1 MLLAILT
8 DLHSNREA
16 VEAVLEHAASQGV
29 TSYAFL
35 GDLVGY
41 GADPGWVV
49 DTVMSYAERGAFVVL
64 GNHDEAALKPE
75 SSNMKSSVREA
86 AAWTH
91 VQLNDTQRG
100 FLRALPLE
108 LSVGDIELVHANAWA
123 PAAWEYIDGAM
134 EAMRSMQATPAQLTF
149 CGHMHTPA
157 LYYMTPTGKTGRFV
171 PTSDVAIP
179 LSRQRRWLAIPGAV
193 GQPRDG
199 NPATAY
205 ALLDTRNWEL
215 RFFRLPYDAQVA
227 ADKIRAAGLPPAFA
241 DRLLTGS

>member
-1 MLLAILT
+1 MQLAILT

-16 VEAVLEHAASQGV
+16 VETVLDHAANHGA
-29 TSYAFL
+29 TDYAFL

-41 GADPGWVV
+41 GADPAWVV
-49 DTVMSYAERGAFVVL
+49 DTVMAYAARGAFVVL
-64 GNHDEAALKPE
+64 GNHDEATVQPERLK
-75 SSNMKSSVREA
+75 MGSSVHEA
-86 AAWTH
+86 LAWTH
-91 VQLNDTQRG
+91 DQLNESQRD

-123 PAAWEYIDGAM
+123 PADWAYIDGSM

-157 LYYMTPTGKTGRFV
+157 LYHLTPTGKISRFT
-171 PTSDVAIP
+171 PTSDAAIP
-179 LSRQRRWLAIPGAV
+179 LSQQRRWLAIPGAV

-205 ALLDTRNWEL
+205 ALFDTRSREL
-215 RFFRLPYDAQVA
+215 RFFRLPYDAQLA
-227 ADKIRAAGLPPAFA
+227 ADKIRAAGLPPSFA
-241 DRLLTGS
+241 ERLLTGN